1 MTLKTNKR
9 IYLDHSA
16 TTPVDPEVI
25 KAMNSAMENSW
36 GNPSSIHSDGRN
48 ARFLI
53 EEARERVADLMN
65 ALPNEIHFTSGGTE
79 ADNWAL
85 RGIAHSL
92 KEKGNHIITAETEHP
107 AVIDSCKELEKEGFD
122 VSYLFTDNRGSVH
135 RHDLEAEIRPETVLI
150 SIMHSNNEVGTIN
163 LVHKYVEAAHEAGVL
178 FHSDMVQSYG
188 KVPVDVKQLD
198 VDLASVSSHKIYGPK
213 GVGALYIHSGIEIKQ
228 LLFGGHQERNRR
240 GGTENVPGIVGFGK
254 AAELRASRLEQD
266 SVKLKN
272 LASSFFERL
281 SEEVGG
287 VKINGHPTRRIPGH
301 LSIVFDGVDGEAL
314 LMNLDT
320 MGISASAGAACS
332 SGALKMSSVLKA
344 IGLSAD
350 EALGTLRVSFGRDN
364 SEEDVNIA
372 VEAIKE
378 QVARLRK
385 TMPEAVTS

>member
-1 MTLKTNKR
+1 MKSIKR

-16 TTPVDPEVI
+16 TTPVDTEVI
-25 KAMNSAMENSW
+25 KAMNDAMENSW
-36 GNPSSIHSDGRN
+36 GNPSSIHADGRT
-48 ARFLI
+48 AKFLI
-53 EEARERVADLMN
+53 EEARERVANLMN
-65 ALPNEIHFTSGGTE
+65 AEPGEIHFTSGGTE

-107 AVIDSCKELEKEGFD
+107 AVLDSCKELEKEGFD
-122 VSYLFTDNRGSVH
+122 ISYLFTDDKGGVH
-135 RHDLEAEIRPETVLI
+135 PHDLETEVRSETILI

-163 LVHKYVEAAHEAGVL
+163 LVHKYVEIAHEAGVL
-178 FHSDMVQSYG
+178 FHSDMVQSFG
-188 KVPVDVKQLD
+188 KLPIDVKQLD

-213 GVGALYIHSGIEIKQ
+213 GVGALYIRPGVEVEQ

-254 AAELRASRLEQD
+254 AAELRASRLEED
-266 SVKLKN
+266 SIKLKN
-272 LASSFFERL
+272 LASSFYNRL

-287 VKINGHPTRRIPGH
+287 VTINGHPTRRIPGH
-301 LSIVFDGVDGEAL
+301 LSILFDGVDGEAL

-332 SGALKMSSVLKA
+332 SGAVKISSVLKA
-344 IGLSAD
+344 IGLSEN
-350 EALGTLRVSFGRDN
+350 EALGTLRVSFGRGN
-364 SEEDVNIA
+364 NEEDVDVA
-372 VEAIKE
+372 VAAIKE

-385 TMPEAVTS
+385 SAPEVVNS

>member
-1 MTLKTNKR
+1 MMKTNKN

-25 KAMNSAMENSW
+25 KAMNDAMENSW
-36 GNPSSIHSDGRN
+36 GNPSSIHADGRN
-48 ARFLI
+48 AKFLI
-53 EEARERVADLMN
+53 EEARERVAELMN
-65 ALPNEIHFTSGGTE
+65 AVPGEIHFTSGGTE

-85 RGIAHSL
+85 RGLAHSL

-107 AVIDSCKELEKEGFD
+107 AVLDSCKELEKEGFD
-122 VSYLFTDNRGSVH
+122 ISYLFTDNKGGVH
-135 RHDLEAEIRPETVLI
+135 PHDLEAEISPETVLI

-163 LVHKYVEAAHEAGVL
+163 LVHKYVEVAHEAGVL

-188 KVPVDVKQLD
+188 KLPIDVKQLD

-213 GVGALYIHSGIEIKQ
+213 GVGALYIRPGVEVEQ

-254 AAELRASRLEQD
+254 AAELRASRLKED
-266 SVKLKN
+266 SIKLKN
-272 LASSFFERL
+272 LASSFYEQL

-332 SGALKMSSVLKA
+332 SGAVKMSSVLKA
-344 IGLSAD
+344 IGLSED

-364 SEEDVNIA
+364 NEEDVDIA
-372 VEAIKE
+372 VAAIKE

-385 TMPEAVTS
+385 SVPEAVNS

>member
-1 MTLKTNKR
+1 MKSNIR

-16 TTPVDPEVI
+16 TTPVDTEVI
-25 KAMNSAMENSW
+25 KAMNNAMENSW
-36 GNPSSIHSDGRN
+36 GNPSSIHADGRN
-48 ARFLI
+48 AKFLI
-53 EEARERVADLMN
+53 EEARERVANLMN
-65 ALPNEIHFTSGGTE
+65 AAPGEIHFTSGGTE

-107 AVIDSCKELEKEGFD
+107 AVLDSCKELEKEGFD
-122 VSYLFTDNRGSVH
+122 ISYLFTDNKGSVH
-135 RHDLEAEIRPETVLI
+135 PHDLEAEVRPETVLI

-163 LVHKYVEAAHEAGVL
+163 LVHKYAEIAHEAGVL

-188 KVPVDVKQLD
+188 KLPIDVKQLD

-213 GVGALYIHSGIEIKQ
+213 GVGALYIRPGVEVEQ

-254 AAELRASRLEQD
+254 AAELRASRLEED
-266 SVKLKN
+266 SIKLKN
-272 LASSFFERL
+272 LASSFYKRL

-287 VKINGHPTRRIPGH
+287 VTINGHPTRRIPGH
-301 LSIVFDGVDGEAL
+301 LSIIFDDVDGEAL

-332 SGALKMSSVLKA
+332 SGAVKISSVLKA
-344 IGLSAD
+344 IGLSEN

-364 SEEDVNIA
+364 NEEDVNIA
-372 VEAIKE
+372 VAAIKE
-378 QVARLRK
+378 QVARFRRSV
-385 TMPEAVTS
+385 PEVVNS

>member
-1 MTLKTNKR
+1 MNLKKN

-25 KAMNSAMENSW
+25 KMMNGAMESSW
-36 GNPSSIHSDGRN
+36 GNPSSIHSNGIN
-48 ARFLI
+48 AKFLI

-65 ALPNEIHFTSGGTE
+65 AAPSEIHFTSGGTE

-85 RGIAHSL
+85 RGIALSL
-92 KEKGNHIITAETEHP
+92 KKKGNHIITAETEHP

-122 VSYLFTDNRGSVH
+122 VSYLITDNNGSVH
-135 RHDLEAEIRPETVLI
+135 PHDLEAEIKPETILI

-163 LVHKYVEAAHEAGVL
+163 SVHKYAEAAHEAGIL

-188 KVPVDVKQLD
+188 KLSIDVKQLD

-213 GVGALYIHSGIEIKQ
+213 GVGALYIRSGIEIEQ
-228 LLFGGHQERNRR
+228 LQFGGHQERNRR

-254 AAELRASRLEQD
+254 AAVLRASRLEQD

-281 SEEVGG
+281 SAEVGG
-287 VKINGHPTRRIPGH
+287 VKINGHATRRIPGH
-301 LSIVFDGVDGEAL
+301 LSIEFDGVDGEAL
-314 LMNLDT
+314 LMNLDI

-332 SGALKMSSVLKA
+332 SGAVKMSSVLKA
-344 IGLSAD
+344 IGLSEE
-350 EALGTLRVSFGRDN
+350 EALGTLRISFGRDN
-364 SEEDVNIA
+364 SEEDADIA

-385 TMPEAVTS
+385 TIPDAVTS

>member
-1 MTLKTNKR
+1 MKSNIR

-16 TTPVDPEVI
+16 TTPVDTEVI
-25 KAMNSAMENSW
+25 KAMNNAMENSW
-36 GNPSSIHSDGRN
+36 GNPSSIHADGRN
-48 ARFLI
+48 AKFLI
-53 EEARERVADLMN
+53 EEARERVANLMN
-65 ALPNEIHFTSGGTE
+65 AAPGEIHFTSGGTE

-107 AVIDSCKELEKEGFD
+107 AVLDSCKELEKEGFD
-122 VSYLFTDNRGSVH
+122 ISYLFTDNKGSVH
-135 RHDLEAEIRPETVLI
+135 PHDLEAEVRPETVLI

-163 LVHKYVEAAHEAGVL
+163 LVHKYAEIAHEAGVL

-188 KVPVDVKQLD
+188 KLPIDVKQLD

-213 GVGALYIHSGIEIKQ
+213 GVGALYIRPGVEVEQ

-254 AAELRASRLEQD
+254 AAELRASRLEED
-266 SVKLKN
+266 SIKLKN
-272 LASSFFERL
+272 LASSFYKRL

-287 VKINGHPTRRIPGH
+287 VTINGHPTRRIPGH
-301 LSIVFDGVDGEAL
+301 LSIIFDDVDGEAL

-332 SGALKMSSVLKA
+332 SGAVKISSVLKA
-344 IGLSAD
+344 IGLSEN

-364 SEEDVNIA
+364 NEEDVNIA
-372 VEAIKE
+372 VTAIKE
-378 QVARLRK
+378 QVARFRRSV
-385 TMPEAVTS
+385 PEVVNS

>member
-1 MTLKTNKR
+1 MKSNIR

-16 TTPVDPEVI
+16 TTPVDTEVI
-25 KAMNSAMENSW
+25 KAMNDAMENSW
-36 GNPSSIHSDGRN
+36 GNPSSIHADGRN
-48 ARFLI
+48 AKFLI
-53 EEARERVADLMN
+53 EEARERVANLMN
-65 ALPNEIHFTSGGTE
+65 AAPGEIHFTSGGTE
-79 ADNWAL
+79 ADNWAI

-107 AVIDSCKELEKEGFD
+107 AVLDSCKELEKEGFD
-122 VSYLFTDNRGSVH
+122 ISYLFTDNKGSVH
-135 RHDLEAEIRPETVLI
+135 PHDLEAEIRPETVLI

-163 LVHKYVEAAHEAGVL
+163 LVHKYVEIAREAGVL

-188 KVPVDVKQLD
+188 KLPIDVKQLD

-213 GVGALYIHSGIEIKQ
+213 GVGALYIRPGVEVEQ

-254 AAELRASRLEQD
+254 AAELRASRLEED
-266 SVKLKN
+266 SIKLKN
-272 LASSFFERL
+272 LASSFYKRL

-287 VKINGHPTRRIPGH
+287 VTINGHPTRRIPGH
-301 LSIVFDGVDGEAL
+301 LSIMFDGVDGEAL

-332 SGALKMSSVLKA
+332 SGAVKISSVLKA
-344 IGLSAD
+344 IGLNEN

-364 SEEDVNIA
+364 NEEDVNIA
-372 VEAIKE
+372 VAAIKE

-385 TMPEAVTS
+385 SVPEVVNS

>member
-1 MTLKTNKR
+1 MKTNKN

-25 KAMNSAMENSW
+25 KAMNSAMESGW
-36 GNPSSIHSDGRN
+36 GNPSSIHSNGRN
-48 ARFLI
+48 AKFLI
-53 EEARERVADLMN
+53 EEARERVAQLMN
-65 ALPNEIHFTSGGTE
+65 AAPSEIHFTSGGTE

-85 RGIAHSL
+85 RGIAYSL

-107 AVIDSCKELEKEGFD
+107 AVIDTCKDLEKEGFD
-122 VSYLFTDNRGSVH
+122 VSFLFTDNIVSVH
-135 RHDLEAEIRPETVLI
+135 PHDLEAEIRPETILI

-163 LVHKYVEAAHEAGVL
+163 LVHKYAEAAHEAGVL
-178 FHSDMVQSYG
+178 FHSDLVQSYG
-188 KVPVDVKQLD
+188 KIPIDVKLLD
-198 VDLASVSSHKIYGPK
+198 VDLGSVSSHKIYGPK
-213 GVGALYIHSGIEIKQ
+213 GIGALYIRQGIEIEQ

-266 SVKLKN
+266 SIRLKN
-272 LASSFFERL
+272 LAASFFERL

-287 VKINGHPTRRIPGH
+287 VKINGHPSRRIPGH

-320 MGISASAGAACS
+320 TGISASAGAACS
-332 SGALKMSSVLKA
+332 SGAIKMSSVLKA
-344 IGLSAD
+344 IGLSED

-364 SEEDVNIA
+364 SEEDVSSA
-372 VEAIKE
+372 VSAIKE

-385 TMPEAVTS
+385 TIPEAVSS

>member
-1 MTLKTNKR
+1 MKTNKN

-16 TTPVDPEVI
+16 TTPVDAEVI
-25 KAMNSAMENSW
+25 KAMNSAMESGW
-36 GNPSSIHSDGRN
+36 GNPSSIHSNGRN
-48 ARFLI
+48 AKFLI
-53 EEARERVADLMN
+53 EEARERVAQLMN
-65 ALPNEIHFTSGGTE
+65 AAPGEIHFTSGGTE

-85 RGIAHSL
+85 RGIAYSL

-107 AVIDSCKELEKEGFD
+107 AVIDTCKELEKEGFD
-122 VSYLFTDNRGSVH
+122 VSYLFTDNKGSVH
-135 RHDLEAEIRPETVLI
+135 PHDLEAEIRPETILI

-163 LVHKYVEAAHEAGVL
+163 LVHKYVEAAHEAGVM
-178 FHSDMVQSYG
+178 FHSDLVQSYG
-188 KVPVDVKQLD
+188 KLPLDVKQLD

-213 GVGALYIHSGIEIKQ
+213 GIGALYIRQGIEIEQ

-266 SVKLKN
+266 SIRLKN
-272 LASSFFERL
+272 LASSFFEQL

-332 SGALKMSSVLKA
+332 SGAIKMSSVLKA
-344 IGLSAD
+344 IGLSED

-364 SEEDVNIA
+364 SEEDVSSA
-372 VEAIKE
+372 VSAIKE

-385 TMPEAVTS
+385 TVPEAVRS